1 MPLKAVFKS
10 FSSPCEIM
18 HPSIKALDVAHVGRI
33 AVMLTMLRRAMPNVI
48 NMNAFKAI
56 VSRKPPSKLQTANLV
71 KTKQGE
77 TT

>member
-1 MPLKAVFKS
+1 MN
-10 FSSPCEIM
+10 
-18 HPSIKALDVAHVGRI
+18 PSIKALDVAHVGRI
-33 AVMLTMLRRAMPNVI
+33 AVMLTMRRRAMPNVS